1 LIVDP
6 NEIRTEFDARQFVSV
21 PRGWLYRLEQSFNFS
36 RQRGGAYCEPE
47 GPQDSVVLPVSI
59 SRRQPV
65 RVMGA
70 GSPSEKVE
78 CMRGQFDAGT
88 G

>member
-1 LIVDP
+1 MPDNLFPCHVVGFIDLS
-6 NEIRTEFDARQFVSV
+6 NSSISV
-21 PRGWLYRLEQSFNFS
+21 GNV
-36 RQRGGAYCEPE
+36 GAYCKPG

>member
-1 LIVDP
+1 MP
-6 NEIRTEFDARQFVSV
+6 NNLFPYHVVGFIEVSNASISV
-21 PRGWLYRLEQSFNFS
+21 GNV
-36 RQRGGAYCEPE
+36 GGAYCEPE

-70 GSPSEKVE
+70 GSPSEKVG